1 MEFLMTYGWAIL
13 IVLVA
18 IAALFFLGV
27 FSSKTPNTC
36 TIEAPFNCIDSNSIS
51 PNIVLQVGSLDSV
64 QDITVASQI
73 TMTVNGVNCPGTIS
87 PIPLR
92 SGGKSDITCTP
103 NPILAA
109 GTKFNGEITI
119 TYDNKGGL
127 TGKRSKGK
135 FSGQMG

>member
-73 TMTVNGVNCPGTIS
+73 TMTVNGVACAKTLS
-87 PIPLR
+87 PATMIP
-92 SGGKSDITCTP
+92 GGKSDITC
-103 NPILAA
+103 NPGLAVD
-109 GTKFNGEITI
+109 TKFNGEIVI
-119 TYDNKGGL
+119 TYSSKDGLAGKTAKG
-127 TGKRSKGK
+127 T
-135 FSGQMG
+135 FSGQMR